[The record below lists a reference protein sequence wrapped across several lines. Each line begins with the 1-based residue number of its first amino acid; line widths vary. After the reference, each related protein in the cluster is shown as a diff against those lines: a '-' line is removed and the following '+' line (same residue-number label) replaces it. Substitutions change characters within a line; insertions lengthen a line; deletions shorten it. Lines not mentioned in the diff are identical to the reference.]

1 MTVQEELTRVRRIVP
16 IAWLVTLACAGVFVL
31 GHFLRQLNIV
41 VNPLVWSSA
50 QIIIALLS
58 FTIAANVL
66 VRYHGTGDRVS
77 LILGLT
83 LAVTGMIHLL
93 AILEFYR
100 NFLMREEQ
108 FRVPL
113 SWMVGQTLLGL
124 VFLFAYTIDKLLPWA
139 REMKRKL
146 LAVSDKRLRRQ
157 LPERRGG
164 FFLFRRVMARV
175 YRWYRRIEKPGRG
188 ASGPPST
195 KAGRGIAPHA
205 LKSYGRTQESR
216 RGESSR

>member
-1 MTVQEELTRVRRIVP
+1 MTVQEELRRVRRIVP

-83 LAVTGMIHLL
+83 LAVTGMIHLF

-124 VFLFAYTIDKLLPWA
+124 VFLFAYTIDKLLPW
-139 REMKRKL
+139 
-146 LAVSDKRLRRQ
+146 
-157 LPERRGG
+157 P
-164 FFLFRRVMARV
+164 FWLFRINR
-175 YRWYRRIEKPGRG
+175 
-188 ASGPPST
+188 PST
-195 KAGRGIAPHA
+195 LGT
-205 LKSYGRTQESR
+205 S
-216 RGESSR
+216 